1 MISDE
6 PKPQVKSNFSSGNS
20 SKSVNHSDRKK
31 LLSKVIPVDKHR
43 GKVLPEA
50 AAGVAVPETKATATK
65 AAGIIIDDPEY
76 TKKMEEQKRKR
87 EAILKLKED
96 RRRGKV
102 QTTLPEPESQIAT
115 ASSTT
120 TTKTTTTEEATSLNK
135 RNVVLTGK
143 GESKVNKK
151 RLTNRSPTLMNVKQ
165 LINKTLQ
172 ENNGQKRSMVV
183 RN

>member
-1 MISDE
+1 
-6 PKPQVKSNFSSGNS
+6 
-20 SKSVNHSDRKK
+20 
-31 LLSKVIPVDKHR
+31 
-43 GKVLPEA
+43 VLPEA

-102 QTTLPEPESQIAT
+102 QTTLPEPESQSAT